1 MEVTAYEL
9 EAEFAAARH
18 NAAKFGVELSWE
30 CRDIRTFK
38 LFFNEEEVET
48 TETPYAWLKG
58 LNVGLRLGG
67 KEILKIVSSMSDIAD
82 TMDI

>member
-18 NAAKFGVELSWE
+18 NAAKFDIVLTWE
-30 CRDIRTFK
+30 CRDNRTFK
-38 LFFNEEEVET
+38 LFFNGEEVES

-58 LNVGLRLGG
+58 LNVGLRLGA
-67 KEILKIVSSMSDIAD
+67 KEILKIVSTMSDIAD
-82 TMDI
+82 TME